1 MATCRT
7 PSSLLSTNNPG
18 CLQLCVCITTA
29 AWLCWQELL
38 TSWVWSLVLLL
49 LVVRSWGGDNFLTSA
64 SSVLPVPALSSAATP
79 APAAASAVAPPTGA
93 PSAALVAFTFAV
105 GVAAAFPVAIKVTA
119 LALFAPPVVTIPVWL
134 MSEREYILVFNCVKT
149 EEDDRVSCILCSD
162 PAVKHPTVFNK

>member
-1 MATCRT
+1 MATSRT
-7 PSSLLSTNNPG
+7 PFALLPTN
-18 CLQLCVCITTA
+18 VYSCITNA
-29 AWLCWQELL
+29 QLDCCQELL

-49 LVVRSWGGDNFLTSA
+49 LVVRSRGGENFLTSA

-79 APAAASAVAPPTGA
+79 APASAVAPPTGA

-134 MSEREYILVFNCVKT
+134 MGEREYILVKA
-149 EEDDRVSCILCSD
+149 EEGDRTCFSD
-162 PAVKHPTVFNK
+162 LADLYAS